1 MTIDYAELKRL
12 AEAAT
17 PGPWSARTDDLCYA
31 VTTLGRFR
39 IIVGS
44 APADDPEPDAL
55 FIAAA
60 NPAAVL
66 ELIAELESANA
77 RLHEVAVACATAEQ
91 ERDQLKAEVKLL
103 KNQVR
108 GGDIDYDLVLGEL
121 AGAQAMLETAYL
133 ERDTLKAENEALR
146 STAELRDLLPDL
158 DDALENLEVHGRH
171 SDEGYRKLKD
181 WYRRVGQAC
190 KAIDAA
196 NGGVEPGL
204 DTPDELKALRKDAER
219 YRWLR
224 QGKNYAHQYL
234 IDLGME
240 NLAGFD
246 RSIDAAM
253 SKEAGHG

>member
-91 ERDQLKAEVKLL
+91 ERDQLKAE
-103 KNQVR
+103 
-108 GGDIDYDLVLGEL
+108 
-121 AGAQAMLETAYL
+121 
-133 ERDTLKAENEALR
+133 NE
-146 STAELRDLLPDL
+146 P
-158 DDALENLEVHGRH
+158 
-171 SDEGYRKLKD
+171 
-181 WYRRVGQAC
+181 
-190 KAIDAA
+190 
-196 NGGVEPGL
+196 
-204 DTPDELKALRKDAER
+204 LRKDAER
-219 YRWLR
+219 YRWFR
-224 QGKNYAHQYL
+224 NQHWDGSAICAVVDPKQSTK
-234 IDLGME
+234 LGAYCPSE
-240 NLAGFD
+240 KLLDEA
-246 RSIDAAM
+246 IDAALTM
-253 SKEAGHG
+253 SKEASHG